1 MGNAPNLVKNTL
13 SKSKKSKKNQI
24 FEILFFLLVTC
35 AKTAFRD
42 DSTTE
47 DSLENN
53 SDVEVVLDYE
63 NFQNGVVEKSKF
75 DDHNNVGVV
84 GIKTVSEYY
93 EEMIFSTGKKS
104 ISETDTLEIS
114 DTYEDVVQKDTTPK
128 YENVIFD
135 KNNKKLE
142 EESLYTV
149 GRRFPSIRSVKSKN
163 RKEAKKDLYAKPDKC
178 IMNKS
183 NESGSFPRPVAA
195 IYATTTTNDF
205 QSKLDLGLDGGPE
218 SNIYENERIILGK
231 YKKPIWWPVA
241 GIRRF
246 KKPKTSHVLIA
257 VMIISVIV
265 FLSAGA
271 ILIYK
276 PSKSLFSFG

>member
-1 MGNAPNLVKNTL
+1 M
-13 SKSKKSKKNQI
+13 
-24 FEILFFLLVTC
+24 
-35 AKTAFRD
+35 
-42 DSTTE
+42 
-47 DSLENN
+47 ENN

-163 RKEAKKDLYAKPDKC
+163 RKEAKKDLYAKPDKG

-195 IYATTTTNDF
+195 IYAPTTTNDF

-231 YKKPIWWPVA
+231 YKKPIWWPVV
-241 GIRRF
+241 GMRRF

-276 PSKSLFSFG
+276 PSKSFFIFILQKTFEMLCF

>member
-1 MGNAPNLVKNTL
+1 MKYYYN
-13 SKSKKSKKNQI
+13 SKK
-24 FEILFFLLVTC
+24 FFLLVTC

-84 GIKTVSEYY
+84 SGIKTVSEYY

-163 RKEAKKDLYAKPDKC
+163 RKEAKKDLYAKPDKG

-195 IYATTTTNDF
+195 IYAPTTTNDF

>member
-1 MGNAPNLVKNTL
+1 M
-13 SKSKKSKKNQI
+13 
-24 FEILFFLLVTC
+24 
-35 AKTAFRD
+35 
-42 DSTTE
+42 
-47 DSLENN
+47 
-53 SDVEVVLDYE
+53 
-63 NFQNGVVEKSKF
+63 
-75 DDHNNVGVV
+75 
-84 GIKTVSEYY
+84 
-93 EEMIFSTGKKS
+93 
-104 ISETDTLEIS
+104 EIS
-114 DTYEDVVQKDTTPK
+114 DTYEDVVQKDTPK

-135 KNNKKLE
+135 KMNNKKLE
-142 EESLYTV
+142 EEEALYTV

-163 RKEAKKDLYAKPDKC
+163 RKEAKKDLYAKPDKG
-178 IMNKS
+178 IMNKA

-195 IYATTTTNDF
+195 IYAPTTSDF

-231 YKKPIWWPVA
+231 YKKPIWWPVV
-241 GIRRF
+241 GMRRF

-276 PSKSLFSFG
+276 PSKSFFIFILQKPFEMLCF

>member
-1 MGNAPNLVKNTL
+1 M
-13 SKSKKSKKNQI
+13 
-24 FEILFFLLVTC
+24 
-35 AKTAFRD
+35 
-42 DSTTE
+42 
-47 DSLENN
+47 ENN

-135 KNNKKLE
+135 KSNKKLE

-163 RKEAKKDLYAKPDKC
+163 RKEAKKDLYAKPDKG

-195 IYATTTTNDF
+195 IYAPTTTNDF

-276 PSKSLFSFG
+276 PSKSFFLFFFDKKHLKCYVFRQKENFQLEHFCSSVQKNRIIFYILEF